1 MPRFSIIIPVY
12 NRPQEVDE
20 LLSSLVELNYKDFE
34 VIIVED
40 GSKLLSE
47 HICEGYK
54 DNLNLTYYHQTN
66 TGPGP
71 ARNKGAELAKGD
83 ILVFFDSDCIIPTN
97 YFREVEKNI
106 YKADCYGG
114 PDRAHTSFNSIQK
127 AINYSM
133 TSTITTGGIRGGKK
147 KLDKFYPR
155 SFNLGIKKDVFDKLN
170 GFAKLRFGEDLD
182 FSMRILEN
190 GFTTILIDEAWV
202 YHKRR
207 NNLKSFFKQ
216 VHNSGIAR
224 INLNFR
230 HPGTIKLVH
239 WMPALFSI
247 GYFIWILASLFIP
260 TIGWLLIIPLF
271 VFFIDALYK
280 TRDIKASILAI
291 CTSLTQ
297 LTGYGTGF
305 LSAFIKR
312 NLLRK
317 EEFTAFEKNFYK

>member
-20 LLSSLVELNYKDFE
+20 LLHSLVELNYKDFE

-47 HICEGYK
+47 HICEAYN
-54 DNLNLTYYHQTN
+54 DNLNLTYYHQKN

-71 ARNKGAELAKGD
+71 ARNKGAELANGD
-83 ILVFFDSDCIIPTN
+83 ILVFFDSDCIIPSN
-97 YFREVEKNI
+97 YFQEVEKYI

-155 SFNLGIKKDVFDKLN
+155 SFNLGIKKDVFDRLN

-190 GFTTILIDEAWV
+190 GFSTVLIDEAWV

-247 GYFIWILASLFIP
+247 GYFAWILASLFIP

-271 VFFIDALYK
+271 AFFIDALYK

-297 LTGYGTGF
+297 LIGYGTGF

-317 EEFTAFEKNFYK
+317 EEFAAFEKNFYK